1 MGGHDAG
8 ATRHNPGT
16 TVQAAP
22 RETAWTESLSQSHLP
37 TTPAIGPSRLYMSIG
52 NYASTPAEMRVVAF
66 SLANGTLQW
75 ERSLAY
81 AGNTTP
87 TLALNG
93 EGRTTVFALSGQ
105 DNSNTGPGNGEVLA
119 LDPVTGGKR
128 WRWTVNR
135 SLSGPVVVA
144 DGRVYAH
151 NISYGKAA
159 VHALDA
165 TTGTELWKFD
175 AGPVLHRAPTVAENR
190 VFTSSGRNRLT
201 AVRADDGSVEWEVKT
216 KGDGTRPVVDAKHGH
231 IFMGHQKGLEAF
243 CASTGDRSWHLRT
256 SNVATKEEDYLGVT
270 TDPVVADDLLFVQ
283 TSDTS
288 PYAIGDLGHLYGVD
302 PATGD
307 VQWSLENGRPASR
320 AIGAGDTALLARH
333 LPSKEHGTTGS
344 PERPAVSDIA
354 AIAADGSIT
363 WTRSGRWRPVAIG
376 TSCLVAFQ
384 GDTTSPSDQ
393 VDIGCFKLN

>member
-22 RETAWTESLSQSHLP
+22 REPAWTESLPHSHLP

-52 NYASTPAEMRVVAF
+52 NHASTPAAMRVVAF
-66 SLANGTLQW
+66 SLADGALQW
-75 ERSLAY
+75 ERSLPY
-81 AGNTTP
+81 AGSTTP
-87 TLALNG
+87 TLALDG

-105 DNSNTGPGNGEVLA
+105 DKSNTGPGNGAVLA
-119 LDPVTGGKR
+119 LDPVTGDTR

-144 DGRVYAH
+144 DGRIYVH
-151 NISYGKAA
+151 NTSYGEAA

-165 TTGTELWKFD
+165 TTGTELWRFD
-175 AGPVLHRAPTVAENR
+175 AGSVLHRAPTVAENR

-216 KGDGTRPVVDAKHGH
+216 NGDGTRPVVDAKRGH
-231 IFMGHQKGLEAF
+231 IFMGHQNGLEAF
-243 CASTGDRSWHLRT
+243 CASTGDRSWHLQT
-256 SNVATKEEDYLGVT
+256 STATTDEEDYLGVT
-270 TDPVVADDLLFVQ
+270 TGPVVADALLFVQ

-288 PYAIGDLGHLYGVD
+288 PYAIGDLGHLHGVD
-302 PATGD
+302 PATGE
-307 VQWSLENGRPASR
+307 VQWSLEDGRPASR
-320 AIGAGDTALLARH
+320 AIGAGETALLARH
-333 LPSKEHGTTGS
+333 LPSQEPGTSGS
-344 PERPAVSDIA
+344 PERPAVSDMA

-363 WTRSGRWRPVAIG
+363 WTRAGTWRPVAIG
-376 TSCLVAFQ
+376 ASRLVALQ
-384 GDTTSPSDQ
+384 GHTTSPSDQ
-393 VDIGCFKLN
+393 VDIGCFKLD